1 MFISFSVVSLACSA
15 CLHVPVVMLLLL
27 SIVHASLI
35 DGWVEVLS
43 KASIINFILLLFEVP
58 TVSNTLRF
66 NWIMLSL
73 R

>member
-1 MFISFSVVSLACSA
+1 MFISFIVVSLACSA

-27 SIVHASLI
+27 NIVHASLI

-43 KASIINFILLLFEVP
+43 KASIVNFILLLFEVP

>member
-1 MFISFSVVSLACSA
+1 M
-15 CLHVPVVMLLLL
+15 CLWLLLL
-27 SIVHASLI
+27 NIVHASLI

>member
-1 MFISFSVVSLACSA
+1 MVSLACSA
-15 CLHVPVVMLLLL
+15 CLRVPVVMLLLL
-27 SIVHASLI
+27 NIVHAFLI

-66 NWIMLSL
+66 NWITLSCL